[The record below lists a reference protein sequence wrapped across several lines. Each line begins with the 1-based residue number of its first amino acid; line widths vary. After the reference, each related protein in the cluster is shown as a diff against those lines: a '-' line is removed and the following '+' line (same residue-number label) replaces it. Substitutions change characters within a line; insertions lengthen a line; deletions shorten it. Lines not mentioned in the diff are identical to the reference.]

1 MADTPPVPL
10 NQQQRISSLLLEGPP
25 GLFPPALADLRRHPL
40 EGLVPLVLPMVGV
53 RLTPPPLLARCGR
66 FRPLTLRGGATA
78 PVGVPPRHLPTPPV
92 RPTAAPPRLKVD
104 GVPVG
109 PMLPLLRR
117 AAGDPTPTPCGATT
131 AAVAVVTRPTR
142 TPPKPRLLPPLMG
155 GLERPPR
162 TPLTAPAATNGRRR
176 RGPSLL

>member
-1 MADTPPVPL
+1 M
-10 NQQQRISSLLLEGPP
+10 
-25 GLFPPALADLRRHPL
+25 
-40 EGLVPLVLPMVGV
+40 PLVLPMVGV

-78 PVGVPPRHLPTPPV
+78 PVGVPPRHLPTPLV

-109 PMLPLLRR
+109 PMLLLLRR